1 MILGGRGERWP
12 EMARVLLRRLRVAE
26 ERVLAAKLKDK
37 TLSARRY
44 QRYRIVGELAGGRS
58 VVTVA
63 DRVGCNV
70 MSVYRW
76 RDYFNESGFARFEV
90 PSNPRGPIPIV
101 SGEQVRALIKVA
113 LSHPEDLGL
122 PFTHWSVAKLHAY
135 CSAHHLLPP
144 ITDEWVRR
152 LLRREGVSYQHSK
165 TWKES
170 PDPEFEA
177 KKTASSTSTPRR
189 RRVGR

>member
-1 MILGGRGERWP
+1 
-12 EMARVLLRRLRVAE
+12 MARTFLRPLRASE
-26 ERVLAAKLKDK
+26 QRVLADKLKDK

-44 QRYRIVGELAGGRS
+44 QRYRIVGELAAGRS
-58 VVTVA
+58 VVAVA

-76 RDYFNESGFARFEV
+76 RDHFNESGFARFEV

-122 PFTHWSVAKLHAY
+122 PFTHWSVAKLHAC
-135 CSAHHLLPP
+135 CSEHQLLPP

-152 LLRREGVSYQHSK
+152 LLHREGASFQHSK

-170 PDPEFEA
+170 PDPAFEV
-177 KKTASSTSTPRR
+177 KKTASSASTPGRR
-189 RRVGR
+189 RTGLLWA